1 MDVGPSPV
9 QEEVLVPQLA
19 WGLKNVST
27 MVEAA
32 EDVVVYSQPGT
43 FKPSTSRLVKIHLAD
58 SSRWAALQT
67 LKVCFEI
74 KNESATLPL
83 ELICPPLGVF
93 DSYRLM
99 SQGTVLTQID
109 FPVSYTHLTL
119 PTIHLV

>member
-1 MDVGPSPV
+1 MDIGPSPV

-19 WGLKNVST
+19 WGLKNIST
-27 MVEAA
+27 MVESS
-32 EDVVVYSQPGT
+32 EDVVVYSQPGP

-74 KNESATLPL
+74 SNDDDTNAL

-93 DSYRLM
+93 NSYRLM
-99 SQGTVLTQID
+99 RQGTVLTQID
-109 FPVSYTHLTL
+109 F
-119 PTIHLV
+119 